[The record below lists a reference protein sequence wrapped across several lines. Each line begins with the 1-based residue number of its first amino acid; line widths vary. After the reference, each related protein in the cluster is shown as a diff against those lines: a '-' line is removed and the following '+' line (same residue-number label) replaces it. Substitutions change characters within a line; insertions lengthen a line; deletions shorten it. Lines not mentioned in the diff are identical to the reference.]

1 MEKQSK
7 TNQPKFPFFF
17 FPFLKRLDRD
27 REKFKKLRLGR
38 DNLTEAWGLQLTAY
52 QKVLSFLFS
61 LFFLV

>member
-38 DNLTEAWGLQLTAY
+38 DNLTEA
-52 QKVLSFLFS
+52 
-61 LFFLV
+61 